1 MPLLAGRDRRPRQAY
16 RTCEEA
22 CRIAMVKPPG
32 LCYRAPKSTRKTAVP
47 LPNAAR
53 RKARPMTTPIE
64 KMRNIAIIAHVD
76 HGKTTLVDE
85 LLKQSGTFR
94 ANEKTAERMMDSND
108 LEKERGIT
116 ILAKTTSVE
125 WNGYRI
131 NIVDTPGHA
140 DFGGEVERILDMV
153 DGVIVLVD
161 SAEGP
166 MPQTKFVVS
175 KALKAGIRPI
185 VAVNKVDKAERR
197 VDEVLNEVFDLFAN
211 LDATDEQLD
220 FPVLYGSGK
229 MGWMSK
235 QYETPTA
242 NMDELFQ
249 LVVDHV
255 PQPKVADGPFRFLAT
270 TISADPFLGRILT
283 GRILSGSVKPNQ
295 SIKVLSRDGQLVE
308 QGRISK
314 VLAFRGLERV
324 PVEEGQAGDIVSL
337 AGMTKANVADTFCDP
352 SVNEPLAAR
361 PIDPPTISMTFRV
374 NDSPLAGTE
383 GTKVTSRM
391 IWDRLQKEAEGNVAL
406 KVERATDAEAFTV
419 SGRGELQLAV
429 LIETMRREG
438 YELGVARPQVVM
450 QTSPTGEKLEPIE
463 EVIID
468 VDDEHSGIVV
478 QKMAERKAEMLDMRP
493 SGVGRT
499 RLVFHAPTRGLIG
512 YQGELL
518 SDTRGTAIMNRIFH
532 EYAPYKGK
540 IQGRHTGVLIA
551 MEQGEAVAFALW
563 NLEDRGP
570 MMIHPGTKVYGGMIV
585 GEHNRDNDL
594 EVNVL
599 KGKKLTN
606 MRASGSDEA
615 VRLTTPL
622 QMTLEKS
629 LAYIA
634 EDELVEVTPK
644 SIRLRKIH
652 LDPNVRKRQSKA
664 SADA

>member
-1 MPLLAGRDRRPRQAY
+1 
-16 RTCEEA
+16 
-22 CRIAMVKPPG
+22 MVKAPG
-32 LCYRAPKSTRKTAVP
+32 LCYRALKSTRKQPVP

-53 RKARPMTTPIE
+53 RKAFLMTTPIE

-94 ANEKTAERMMDSND
+94 QNEKTAERMMDSND
-108 LEKERGIT
+108 LERERGIT

-153 DGVIVLVD
+153 DGAIVLVD
-161 SAEGP
+161 SSEGP

-175 KALKAGIRPI
+175 KALKVGLKPI
-185 VAVNKVDKAERR
+185 VAVNKIDKPERR
-197 VDEVLNEVFDLFAN
+197 PDEVVNECFDLFAN

-220 FPVLYGSGK
+220 FPILYGSAK
-229 MGWMSK
+229 NGWMSK

-255 PQPKVADGPFRFLAT
+255 PVPRVEEGPFRFLAT

-283 GRILSGSVKPNQ
+283 GRILSGTVKPNQ

-308 QGRISK
+308 QGRVSK

-324 PVEEGQAGDIVSL
+324 PVEEGVAGDIVSL

-352 SVNEPLAAR
+352 SVTVPLEAR

-391 IWDRLQKEAEGNVAL
+391 IWARLEKEAEGNVAL

-450 QTSPTGEKLEPIE
+450 QTSPTGEKLEPVE
-463 EVIID
+463 EVTID

-478 QKMAERKAEMLDMRP
+478 QKMNERKAEMLDMRP

-532 EYAPYKGK
+532 EYAPHKGK

-606 MRASGSDEA
+606 MRASGTDEA

-634 EDELVEVTPK
+634 DDELVEVTPK
-644 SIRLRKIH
+644 SIRLRKVH